1 LFWPMTTTCASA
13 HSGADSALFVMT
25 VPLVSAVSG
34 QARPQAYRLP
44 EHACEQPAFDRRHVT
59 LQTRSRGSRC
69 DRRMSVT
76 VRTERGARRGH
87 RGGARARSKRRN
99 GNQRGQRNRRD
110 QGFHDTSPHI
120 VVMGD
125 GTAAASRHCEYLSR
139 LNIFARGPVQGSS
152 VLAPAQRCLADGA
165 WPHIRIVSGAV
176 TSLTSVGSSGPFR
189 RRAGEP
195 GPR

>member
-1 LFWPMTTTCASA
+1 LFWPMATTCASSP
-13 HSGADSALFVMT
+13 SGAGSAIFVMT
-25 VPLVSAVSG
+25 VSLVCAVRVPT
-34 QARPQAYRLP
+34 RPQVYRLP
-44 EHACEQPAFDRRHVT
+44 EHAREQPAFDRRHVT

-99 GNQRGQRNRRD
+99 GNQRGQRKRHN

-120 VVMGD
+120 FVIGD
-125 GTAAASRHCEYLSR
+125 ATAAASRHCEYLSK
-139 LNIFARGPVQGSS
+139 LNIFARGPVQGSG

-165 WPHIRIVSGAV
+165 WPHGHERV
-176 TSLTSVGSSGPFR
+176 T
-189 RRAGEP
+189 
-195 GPR
+195 